1 MNMSGADEMVLEYAL
16 YRGFSKTFRTM
27 EVERNNDR
35 TKFFEAD
42 RIVSALFD
50 YLHNGDMDAFISTWD
65 FLNKRF
71 FIHLDQEHLKVARRF
86 KLDLLRFYLVIRQQQ
101 KDQKHLILDFFN
113 KYSSDILSSETATAS
128 LRCWYILPYMEE
140 PSKDPEFAPYFSPKF
155 EEILR
160 NGLQNFISVV
170 LRTTPLPKLLLMD
183 RWYRSEKQQ
192 QMRTELDQA
201 LSRVNDLHEAVAHR
215 DERIAVLQYMIR
227 ELALS
232 LQKTFEDK
240 LKFVRENNANENGNH
255 NSTTTISDGT
265 SNTNCSNN
273 ANLLDSDEDHEQR
286 IIDIETSIRLARLT
300 RKSLESTS
308 KHSVIIQNI
317 TPSTSSS
324 PDRKKHSNSSSNTKN
339 NGDHAPISIMKD
351 DNGHS
356 KGHSHRSTLNIEKI
370 GGMPEGRSFA
380 HIIEL
385 QKAVASMRD
394 PKQ

>member
-1 MNMSGADEMVLEYAL
+1 MSGADEMVLEYAL

-27 EVERNNDR
+27 EIERNNDR
-35 TKFFEAD
+35 TKLFEAD

-86 KLDLLRFYLVIRQQQ
+86 KLDLLRFYLVIRQKQ
-101 KDQKHLILDFFN
+101 KDQKNLILDFFN

-128 LRCWYILPYMEE
+128 LRCWYILPYMDE

-155 EEILR
+155 EEMLR
-160 NGLQNFISVV
+160 NGLQNFISMV
-170 LRTTPLPKLLLMD
+170 LRTTPLPKLLLME

-201 LSRVNDLHEAVAHR
+201 LSRVTDLHEAVAHR

-232 LQKTFEDK
+232 LQKAFEDK
-240 LKFVRENNANENGNH
+240 LKIVRVNNSNEHGN
-255 NSTTTISDGT
+255 NTSTTTLTT
-265 SNTNCSNN
+265 SSNSNSKSKSKKGSNN
-273 ANLLDSDEDHEQR
+273 ASLLDDEDNDNAISEL
-286 IIDIETSIRLARLT
+286 ETSIRLVRLA

-308 KHSVIIQNI
+308 NHTVTIQNI
-317 TPSTSSS
+317 KSSIAAS
-324 PDRKKHSNSSSNTKN
+324 PGRKMNSSNKSNDNHT
-339 NGDHAPISIMKD
+339 PISILKD
-351 DNGHS
+351 SSSSSSSSSS
-356 KGHSHRSTLNIEKI
+356 KSVLNIEKI
-370 GGMPEGRSFA
+370 SGMPEGKSFA

-385 QKAVASMRD
+385 QKSVSVIRE
-394 PKQ
+394 KR